1 MLRVLCLKVTFGLEG
16 EIHLHHRQTLVDVIS
31 LFVCDQ
37 LIFTFLYKNIQTIS
51 LSIQPVSHENS
62 IIKRLPSLFIVI
74 PFKGKKLQNQNG
86 RSPGHRRWTCSIRG
100 AAFQSRGRGMQVAY
114 GVGSDGNL
122 PRDCCCGMLFV
133 FGGKETPCRLM
144 YI

>member
-1 MLRVLCLKVTFGLEG
+1 MLRVLCLKVTFGWEG

-37 LIFTFLYKNIQTIS
+37 FIFTFLYTYIQTIS
-51 LSIQPVSHENS
+51 LSIQPVSVENS
-62 IIKRLPSLFIVI
+62 IKHVPSLFIVI

-100 AAFQSRGRGMQVAY
+100 AVLRSRGKGMQVAY
-114 GVGSDGNL
+114 WVGSDWNL
-122 PRDCCCGMLFV
+122 PRIVVVVCFFFLGRKNHHV
-133 FGGKETPCRLM
+133 GLM